1 MNGAVERL
9 IRSVKQAL
17 AIVLQGQVLTQETLD
32 TEQQATI
39 NTQ

>member
-17 AIVLQGQVLTQETLD
+17 PIVLQGQVLTQETLD